1 MADDGHEEQA
11 VAVAP
16 PPPAELPEIKLFGR
30 WSCDDVQISDMSLQ
44 VSCVSVKRNILQNI
58 IPVVRLYLQQMSH
71 FCNIKLMKLSFIM
84 NSYELS
90 CMVFSNMLIECR
102 LCHFVGLLGC
112 EGEVC

>member
-1 MADDGHEEQA
+1 MADDGHDEKA

-44 VSCVSVKRNILQNI
+44 VRVSSHVRRLQDI

-71 FCNIKLMKLSFIM
+71 SCHILFKNLLVALYYHLVYLQKVFTNNPSF
-84 NSYELS
+84 L
-90 CMVFSNMLIECR
+90 
-102 LCHFVGLLGC
+102 GLLGC
-112 EGEVC
+112 QGKVC